1 VNKRGGRDHHAE
13 VDLVF
18 KKLKVG
24 AEGREHLR
32 GALAVAEV
40 CQTLDAGVVE
50 DVVEDSRLVVLTH
63 VVEAEVPELLVAVR
77 IQVLVVAREPV
88 ASCVVKPD
96 IKTGICEEESH
107 GLGSVAANASRRV
120 QKPVLIQEDWFLLLL
135 CVVFLR
141 VRALLAIDPEDGVDV
156 AIFGDIYMLFEG
168 IAIRADKQVEPS
180 VFVFVIA
187 EL

>member
-135 CVVFLR
+135 CVVLLR
-141 VRALLAIDPEDGVDV
+141 LTPRLASNPRDGGKV
-156 AIFGDIYMLFEG
+156 AILGDG
-168 IAIRADKQVEPS
+168 
-180 VFVFVIA
+180 
-187 EL
+187 